1 MLSGGLSETN
11 KSTQPSER
19 LLYVVRVYSIL
30 AFLSLITFGTLHIVA
45 DRNFT
50 VGYLE
55 VAGGLVVLLNLTI
68 LSLTRKIVV
77 AKNILLFIILSFLV
91 LMLTSGGTQDT
102 GIFWFF
108 VFPITAFFLSGK
120 RQGIWWMAAF
130 FLSML
135 SVWAFAANHVFEI
148 PYDSIT
154 IRQALI
160 SVLVVT
166 FGIYAY
172 QQSRER
178 LVGQGVESRKALR
191 NEKVQAEVILQHIDE
206 GIVTTDPAGSVL
218 FMNQAAEKLLGWD
231 ASDLFGKKFVDIVPM
246 LDQEGVPISP
256 ESRPLRQSLLT
267 GMPSTTIANY
277 RRKDGSA
284 IPVSVASMPV
294 TIDDKV
300 VGSIDTFR
308 DISEERSVVRTKSE
322 FVTLASHQLRTP
334 ISAISWL
341 SELLLN
347 GDAGKL
353 SNEQRE
359 HIDSIYQSNRRMAE
373 LVNQMLIVS
382 SLDLNTMPIVP
393 QKFDISKVAINIV
406 KEQQA
411 AHKAKK
417 MQVTE
422 HYDTALPGV
431 LFDIDVIKLVLRNLL
446 SNAIKYTPKGG
457 QVILRITSSHEEK
470 IRSSSLGSVVIS
482 VSDTGF
488 GIPEAS
494 TSKIFTKFY
503 RAENIRHKDTDGTGL
518 GLYVVKS
525 LLDYVGGSISFASR
539 EGRGTTFTVL
549 LPLEGMQKRA
559 GSKNIDTPGEI
570 GSSTALTS
578 ENKSE

>member
-1 MLSGGLSETN
+1 MLSGGLSETD
-11 KSTQPSER
+11 KVAQPSEG
-19 LLYVVRVYSIL
+19 LLYVVRVYSLL
-30 AFLSLITFGTLHIVA
+30 AFLSLTGFGVLHIVA
-45 DRNFT
+45 DSNFT

-55 VAGGLVVLLNLTI
+55 IAGGIVILLNLI
-68 LSLTRKIVV
+68 VLGFTRNVAV
-77 AKNILLFIILSFLV
+77 AKNILLLVILSFLA
-91 LMLTSGGTQDT
+91 LMLTSGGTQGT

-108 VFPITAFFLSGK
+108 VFPVTAFFLSG
-120 RQGIWWMAAF
+120 REQGIWWMTGF
-130 FLSML
+130 FVAML
-135 SVWAFAANHVFEI
+135 SVWALASKHVFEI

-166 FGIYAY
+166 IGIYVY

-178 LVGQGVESRKALR
+178 LAHQGVESRKALR

-206 GIVTTDPAGSVL
+206 GIVTTDSAGSVL
-218 FMNQAAEKLLGWD
+218 FMNRAAEKLLGWHV
-231 ASDLFGKKFVDIVPM
+231 SDLFGKKFVDVVPM
-246 LDQEGVPISP
+246 LDQEGAPISP
-256 ESRPLRQSLLT
+256 ESRPLRQALLT
-267 GMPSTTIANY
+267 GMPSTTVASY
-277 RRKDGSA
+277 PRKDGG
-284 IPVSVASMPV
+284 ILPVSVASMPV

-300 VGSIDTFR
+300 VGGIDTFR
-308 DISEERSVVRTKSE
+308 DISEEQSVSRTKSE

-353 SNEQRE
+353 SDEQHE

-382 SLDLNTMPIVP
+382 SLDLNTMPIAP
-393 QKFDISKVAINIV
+393 QKLDIAKVAASIV

-422 HYDTALPGV
+422 HYDAALPRV
-431 LFDIDVIKLVLRNLL
+431 LLDIDVIKLVLRNLV
-446 SNAIKYTPKGG
+446 SNAIKYTPKNG
-457 QVILRITSSHEEK
+457 QVILRITSSDEEK
-470 IRSSSLGSVVIS
+470 IRSSSRGSVVIS

-494 TSKIFTKFY
+494 ASKIFTKFY

-539 EGRGTTFTVL
+539 EGKGTTFTVL
-549 LPLEGMQKRA
+549 LPLEGMVKKGGAQTNVVGIRK
-559 GSKNIDTPGEI
+559 
-570 GSSTALTS
+570 
-578 ENKSE
+578 